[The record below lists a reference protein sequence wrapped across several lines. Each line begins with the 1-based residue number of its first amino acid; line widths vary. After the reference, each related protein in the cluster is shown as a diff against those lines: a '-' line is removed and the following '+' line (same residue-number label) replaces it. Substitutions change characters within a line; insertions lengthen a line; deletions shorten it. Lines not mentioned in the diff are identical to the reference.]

1 MSQGMGLEGAGGG
14 GVKNFRV
21 GICDDMYPINCVL
34 QLKI

>member
-1 MSQGMGLEGAGGG
+1 MSQGMGLEGA
-14 GVKNFRV
+14 KNFRV